1 MRVENGSYKK
11 NENMSYSEYKSKMS
25 VKKKQSIMMFVSIFL
40 VLLLVFLGVAKIM
53 SPDVDI
59 TLGDDGKKINSVEE
73 DEYKGGIDRRLREL
87 QMEDDMQGFAQDEA
101 AQTEEDGLVKIPQ
114 REEKSPL
121 ETQQEEPVNTVV
133 NQPDNLKGL
142 PPLNTTGTNP
152 NPISTGA
159 SPTALNK
166 EQTAPMQQAQVQLS
180 PKTYRVYVG
189 MYSTKSQAEVARGI
203 LAEAGLGLTP
213 TIKQAAGGFTL
224 QVGAFSKKESADN
237 LSHTL
242 LINNYPARVVSD

>member
-1 MRVENGSYKK
+1 MRVENGSYKT
-11 NENMSYSEYKSKMS
+11 NENMSYNDYKTKMA

-40 VLLLVFLGVAKIM
+40 VLLLVFLGVARIM

-59 TLGDDGKKINSVEE
+59 TLGDDGKKLEAIEE
-73 DEYKGGIDRRLREL
+73 DEYRGGIDRRLKEL
-87 QMEDDMQGFAQDEA
+87 QQEDEMQTMTEDS
-101 AQTEEDGLVKIPQ
+101 QTEEDGLVKIPQ

-121 ETQQEEPVNTVV
+121 TMEKDPYAEVNS
-133 NQPDNLKGL
+133 PDALKGL
-142 PPLNTTGTNP
+142 PPLTTDP
-152 NPISTGA
+152 HPISAGA

-166 EQTAPMQQAQVQLS
+166 EQTPQTQQVQAQLS

-203 LAEAGLGLTP
+203 LSEAGLGLTP
-213 TIKQAAGGFTL
+213 TIKQAAGGYTL

>member
-25 VKKKQSIMMFVSIFL
+25 VKKKQSVMMFVSIFL

-59 TLGDDGKKINSVEE
+59 TLGDDGKKIDNVED

-87 QMEDDMQGFAQDEA
+87 QMEDDMLNMSQEE

-114 REEKSPL
+114 RGEKSPL

-166 EQTAPMQQAQVQLS
+166 EQTAPIQQAQVQLS

>member
-11 NENMSYSEYKSKMS
+11 NENMSYNEYKSKMS
-25 VKKKQSIMMFVSIFL
+25 VKKKQSVMMFVSIFL

-59 TLGDDGKKINSVEE
+59 TLGDDGKKIDNVED

-87 QMEDDMQGFAQDEA
+87 QMEDDMLNMSQEE

-114 REEKSPL
+114 RGEKSPL

-166 EQTAPMQQAQVQLS
+166 EQTAPIQQAQVQLS